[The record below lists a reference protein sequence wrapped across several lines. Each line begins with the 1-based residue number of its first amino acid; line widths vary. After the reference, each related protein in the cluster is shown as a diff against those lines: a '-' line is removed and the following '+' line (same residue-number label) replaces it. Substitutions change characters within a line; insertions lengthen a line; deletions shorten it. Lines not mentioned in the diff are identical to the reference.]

1 MIKQF
6 KKYRKT
12 RKNVLLLAQA
22 IINVEGKIDW
32 KDYVNDDTYADKHSI
47 ILDEIKSVPAKFELF
62 KKEFAYKMF
71 SDEINKEMQE
81 LELA

>member
-1 MIKQF
+1 MTKQF

-32 KDYVNDDTYADKHSI
+32 KDYVNDDAYADKHSLT
-47 ILDEIKSVPAKFELF
+47 LDEIKNVPAKFELF
-62 KKEFAYKMF
+62 KTEFAHKMF

>member
-32 KDYVNDDTYADKHSI
+32 QDYVNDDAYVDNHI
-47 ILDEIKSVPAKFELF
+47 ITLDEIKNVPAKFELF
-62 KKEFAYKMF
+62 KNEFAHKMF
-71 SDEINKEMQE
+71 SDEINKEMQY
-81 LELA
+81 LELS